1 MIDKFVCRV
10 SHQASAPGPDIYISQ
25 WEITAPDFNM
35 TIHDSCT
42 VVSTGDEIAHQ
53 ML

>member
-1 MIDKFVCRV
+1 MI
-10 SHQASAPGPDIYISQ
+10 GNYINVAE
-25 WEITAPDFNM
+25 WEITVLQCSFEHQSLKGAPNFDM
-35 TIHDSCT
+35 TMHASCT